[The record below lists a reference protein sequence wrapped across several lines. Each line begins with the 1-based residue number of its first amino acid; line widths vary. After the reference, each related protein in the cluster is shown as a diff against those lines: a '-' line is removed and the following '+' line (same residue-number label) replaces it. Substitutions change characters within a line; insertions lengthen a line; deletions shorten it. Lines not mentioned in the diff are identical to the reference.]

1 MATKKPVKQ
10 PVKRAVANKP
20 RIKNSSASR
29 PSSGKGSLSKQ
40 NKRNIAILT
49 VLVFALVGA
58 FVLLRAKAA
67 VSVLEAESGTKSLRQ
82 M

>member
-1 MATKKPVKQ
+1 MATKKSVKQ
-10 PVKRAVANKP
+10 PAKRAAANKP
-20 RIKNSSASR
+20 KAKSSISSR
-29 PSSGKGSLSKQ
+29 TGGGKSSLNNKL

-67 VSVLEAESGTKSLRQ
+67 VSVQIGRASCRERV
-82 M
+82 